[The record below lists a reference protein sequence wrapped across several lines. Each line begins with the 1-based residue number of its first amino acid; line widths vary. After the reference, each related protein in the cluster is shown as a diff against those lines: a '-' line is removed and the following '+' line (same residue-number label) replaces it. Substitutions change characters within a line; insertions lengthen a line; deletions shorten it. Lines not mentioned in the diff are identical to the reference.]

1 MIRIIDLC
9 KQYGRLAAVDNLNIE
24 VAPGEIFGFLGPNG
38 AGKTTTIR
46 VMMGILRASS
56 GRVILGGHDVEQ
68 EPQQAKAIAGF
79 IPDRPFIY
87 EKLSGK
93 EFLTFIAKLH
103 GMESTRRER
112 RIDELL
118 ENFELSNWQD
128 ELVEGFSHGMKQ
140 RLVLC
145 AALVHEPRVLI
156 VDEPMVGLDP
166 KGARTIK
173 NLFRSLAEAGT
184 TVFLSTH
191 SLSVAEEV
199 CHRIGII
206 QKGHLIA
213 SGTMADIYRLTR
225 GHDSNLEDVFLELT
239 QQQDDVTLSRERR
252 L

>member
-1 MIRIIDLC
+1 
-9 KQYGRLAAVDNLNIE
+9 
-24 VAPGEIFGFLGPNG
+24 
-38 AGKTTTIR
+38 
-46 VMMGILRASS
+46 MMGILRASS

-103 GMESTRRER
+103 RMESARLTR

-118 ENFELSNWQD
+118 EYFELANWQD

-145 AALVHEPRVLI
+145 AALVHEPRILI

-173 NLFRSLAEAGT
+173 DLFRSLAKNGT

-191 SLSVAEEV
+191 SISVAEEV

-239 QQQDDVTLSRERR
+239 RQQADLALPREGRV
-252 L
+252 

>member
-1 MIRIIDLC
+1 MIRIIDLR

-103 GMESTRRER
+103 GMESARRER

-118 ENFELSNWQD
+118 EYFELSNWQD

-145 AALVHEPRVLI
+145 AALVHEPRILI

-213 SGTMADIYRLTR
+213 SGSMADIYRLTR

>member
-1 MIRIIDLC
+1 MIRIINLR

-93 EFLTFIAKLH
+93 EFLTFVAKLH
-103 GMESTRRER
+103 RMESARRKR

-118 ENFELSNWQD
+118 EYFELSNWQD

-145 AALVHEPRVLI
+145 AALVHEPRILI

-213 SGTMADIYRLTR
+213 SGSMADIYRLTH
-225 GHDSNLEDVFLELT
+225 GQDSNLEDVFLELT
-239 QQQDDVTLSRERR
+239 QQQDDFTLSREPR

>member
-1 MIRIIDLC
+1 MIRIIDLR

-103 GMESTRRER
+103 GMESARRER

-118 ENFELSNWQD
+118 EYFELSNWQD

-145 AALVHEPRVLI
+145 AALVHEPRILI

-173 NLFRSLAEAGT
+173 NLFRSLAKAGT

-191 SLSVAEEV
+191 SISVAEEV
-199 CHRIGII
+199 CDRIGII

-213 SGTMADIYRLTR
+213 SGSMADIYRLTR
-225 GHDSNLEDVFLELT
+225 VHDSNLEDVFLELT
-239 QQQDDVTLSRERR
+239 QQQDDLALPGERR

>member
-1 MIRIIDLC
+1 MIRIINLR

-103 GMESTRRER
+103 RMESARLRR

-118 ENFELSNWQD
+118 EYFELANWQD

-145 AALVHEPRVLI
+145 AALVHEPRILI

-173 NLFRSLAEAGT
+173 DLFRSLAKNGT

-191 SLSVAEEV
+191 SISVAEEV

-213 SGTMADIYRLTR
+213 AGTMADIYRLTH
-225 GHDSNLEDVFLELT
+225 GQDNNLEDVFLELT
-239 QQQDDVTLSRERR
+239 QQQDDLALPRGRR

>member
-1 MIRIIDLC
+1 
-9 KQYGRLAAVDNLNIE
+9 
-24 VAPGEIFGFLGPNG
+24 
-38 AGKTTTIR
+38 

-93 EFLTFIAKLH
+93 EFLTCIAKLH
-103 GMESTRRER
+103 RMESARLRR

-118 ENFELSNWQD
+118 EYFELTNWQD
-128 ELVEGFSHGMKQ
+128 ELIEGFSHGMKQ

-145 AALVHEPRVLI
+145 AALVHEPRILI

-173 NLFRSLAEAGT
+173 DLFRSLAKAGT

-191 SLSVAEEV
+191 SISVAEEV

-213 SGTMADIYRLTR
+213 SGSMADIYRLTR

-239 QQQDDVTLSRERR
+239 QQQDDLALPRE
-252 L
+252 